1 MVGFSGSVVSL
12 RRKNN
17 EHRSYQEDALQRWFY

>member
-17 EHRSYQEDALQRWFY
+17 EHRSYQEDALQR